1 MMFFLQFSQTIKV
14 LLIVSVSILS
24 LAAGN
29 EIESEGRLIL
39 CDDVLSQDRVRA
51 DSLANAP

>member
-39 CDDVLSQDRVRA
+39 CDDVLSQDCVRA